1 MKAYIAIKYHINLE
15 NKELIEEISNALEVN
30 KIKSCCIIRD
40 KEEWGRKTFSVEELM
55 SISFKEIEI
64 SDFIV
69 VDLSEKGVGLGI
81 EAGYAYA
88 KGIPIITIAKEGKD
102 ISNTL
107 KGISKKIYT
116 YEESS
121 DLVNYFKRLKET
133 SIIHNSI

>member
-1 MKAYIAIKYHINLE
+1 MKAYIAIKYYANLE
-15 NKELIEEISNALEVN
+15 NKELIEKISNALKIN

-40 KEEWGRKTFSVEELM
+40 IEKWGRKTFSVEELM
-55 SISFKEIEI
+55 NMSFKEIEK
-64 SDFIV
+64 SDFII

-88 KGIPIITIAKEGKD
+88 KGVPIITIAKQGSD

-107 KGISKKIYT
+107 KGISKEIYF

-121 DLVNYFKRLKET
+121 DLVNYFKSLKE
-133 SIIHNSI
+133 